1 VSELHAPSVTTRR
14 RALHLAVAAGAA
26 AAALPR
32 ITRAQPAPLTVA
44 YGLTSRTAND
54 WINFLSDKLG
64 FFSANNVKMDFI
76 VVGSAVGN
84 GQQLAAGSL
93 DMGGIASPD
102 LIHAVIG
109 GAPVVGVL
117 ARTRASPYLVVG
129 KKGYASMRD
138 LKGKTVIVDSPN
150 GITRFMVDGVLE
162 GSRMKPA
169 DVTYTFAGGTPER
182 FAALMS
188 GAVDAAILLPPFSFR
203 ATGQGYPVLA
213 EIPKFFPSLPVDQTA
228 ANLNWAKANPAALGA
243 FLRGYMTGVR
253 WIYNPANKAQAI
265 ALLQELTNT
274 APEDASKA
282 YDTYVGGKIFS
293 ETGVTPL
300 DGENKVLAMLAKVGQ
315 VPPNH
320 PPAGHFI
327 DNHYIEEANAAL
339 RRAR

>member
-1 VSELHAPSVTTRR
+1 MLR
-14 RALHLAVAAGAA
+14 LAA
-26 AAALPR
+26 AATALSAAPQ
-32 ITRAQPAPLTVA
+32 IVRAQPAVPTVA

-64 FFSANNVKMDFI
+64 FFTANNVKMDFV

-109 GAPVVGVL
+109 GAPVACVL
-117 ARTRASPYLVVG
+117 ARTRASPYVIVA
-129 KKGYASMRD
+129 KKGLASMRD
-138 LKGKTVIVDSPN
+138 LKGKTIIVDSPN
-150 GITRFMVDGVLE
+150 GITRLMVDGVLE
-162 GSRMKPA
+162 GSRMKPS

-203 ATGQGYPVLA
+203 ASGQGMPVLA
-213 EIPKFFPSLPVDQTA
+213 EIPKFFPTLPVDQTA
-228 ANLNWAKANPAALGA
+228 ANLNFAKANPAALGG
-243 FLRGYMTGVR
+243 FLRGYLTGVR
-253 WIYNPANKAQAI
+253 WIYNPANRAQAI
-265 ALLQELTNT
+265 SLLQELTNT
-274 APEDASKA
+274 APEDATKA

-293 ETGVTPL
+293 ETGVTSL
-300 DGENKVLAMLAKVGQ
+300 DGESKVLAMLAKVGQ
-315 VPPNH
+315 VPPNY
-320 PPAGHFI
+320 PPASRFV
-327 DNHYIEEANAAL
+327 DNHYVEEANAAL